1 MTEIKLRRNSCMEK
15 TNKGRA
21 MNIRGID
28 DKLYDD
34 FKSAVYGSGFKNV
47 KKAVTMLMK
56 AFVYKYEDARR
67 DQ

>member
-1 MTEIKLRRNSCMEK
+1 MQEQE
-15 TNKGRA
+15 NKGRA

-28 DKLYDD
+28 DKLYND
-34 FKSAVYGSGFKNV
+34 FKSAVYASGFKNV

-56 AFVYKYEDARR
+56 AFVYKYEDTKR

>member
-1 MTEIKLRRNSCMEK
+1 MEQK
-15 TNKGRA
+15 NKGRA

-28 DKLYDD
+28 DKLYND
-34 FKSAVYGSGFKNV
+34 FKSAVYASGFKNV

-56 AFVYKYEDARR
+56 AFVFKYEDTKR